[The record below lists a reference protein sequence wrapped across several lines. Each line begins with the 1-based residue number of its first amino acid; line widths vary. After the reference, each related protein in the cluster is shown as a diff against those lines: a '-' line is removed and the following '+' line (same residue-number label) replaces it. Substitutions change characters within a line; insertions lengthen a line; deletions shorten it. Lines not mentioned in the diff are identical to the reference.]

1 MTYEHYSGRRGE
13 PRPFGVILGVNE
25 IASAVAVH
33 LHGRGYHVVL
43 SHDPS
48 PPVIRRKMAFHDALF
63 EDAITLEGVQARRVD
78 TGFDVVTAMERR
90 HHEVMITKLGILD
103 LLVVRPLDVLV
114 DARMQKYQTIPDLR
128 QLARVTIG
136 LGPGFAAG
144 ENCQFAIETH
154 PAQVGRII
162 QMGAASQADGLARE
176 LGGRGSERFVY
187 SEVPGRWHT
196 PIEIGS
202 RVFKDYIVGYLG
214 ERIVRAPFD
223 GTLRGVARDGTEVP
237 AGVKL
242 LEVDPR
248 VRGAVWAGIDERSRH
263 IARAV
268 TSALALHDAIPAS
281 IKAKRKPYLVR

>member
-1 MTYEHYSGRRGE
+1 MTYELYSGRRGG
-13 PRPFGVILGVNE
+13 PRLFAVVLGVNE

-63 EDAITLEGVQARRVD
+63 EDAITLEGVRARRAD
-78 TGFDVVTAMERR
+78 TVFEVATAMERR
-90 HHEVMITKLGILD
+90 HQDVVITKLGILD

-136 LGPGFAAG
+136 LGPGFVAG

-154 PAQVGRII
+154 PARVGQII
-162 QMGAASQADGLARE
+162 QAGATFQADGLARRLE
-176 LGGRGSERFVY
+176 GRGSERFVY

-223 GTLRGVARDGTEVP
+223 GTLRGVVRDGTEVP

-248 VRGAVWAGIDERSRH
+248 VRGAVWAGIEERPRR
-263 IARAV
+263 IAQAV
-268 TSALALHDAIPAS
+268 TSALTLHDAIPAS
-281 IKAKRKPYLVR
+281 IKVKRKPYLVR